1 MSEINLT
8 SANFDSEISAGVAFV
23 DFWAPWCG
31 PCQSMGQVVAELAEE
46 FDGRAKIAKI
56 NIDEEPELAKKFGV
70 MSIPT
75 FKIFKNGA
83 EVATIVGGVGKENL
97 TAALEKALA

>member
-8 SANFDSEISAGVAFV
+8 FANFDSEIGSGVALV

-31 PCQSMGQVVAELAEE
+31 PCQSMLPVLAEIADE

-75 FKIFKNGA
+75 FKIFKNG
-83 EVATIVGGVGKENL
+83 EPVETIVGGVAKENL
-97 TAALEKALA
+97 MAVLEKALN